1 MTTRQT
7 VSNRGVAGA
16 EAART
21 GGTAV
26 AEKAV
31 HVRGGPVEASGAP
44 CPIGRPF
51 VYQSSIWKI
60 EGMYLATT
68 RSGQREVWWIL
79 TERQGGGG
87 SANGK

>member
-1 MTTRQT
+1 M
-7 VSNRGVAGA
+7 AGTN
-16 EAART
+16 AART

-31 HVRGGPVEASGAP
+31 HIKGGPVEPSGPP

-79 TERQGGGG
+79 TERMNGGT
-87 SANGK
+87 NGAGR